1 MTKKSQRRA
10 VRYEKDKSGCMW
22 GFISMFDFRNGHS
35 TRKLIADKRRSSK
48 HSDGVVHSKNK
59 FEVLNDIDEVCQGN
73 FDNGESKR
81 LTVRTI
87 VNKPSVKKLIE
98 EEMFTDRNAG
108 KDINNSERRKIL
120 LKLDSKRKKKSDEKK
135 RDMTDDLNLDA
146 TSKSET
152 SHRQHSRKQSK
163 DSLDLDTIIEEFCN
177 LKGICS
183 MMHGN
188 DEEVEKHAQ
197 PNQKQKHAVSE
208 KCSRDAI
215 REFVNQ
221 MMLNGKDPVE
231 ARKFLFSDELMEA
244 LQLISSDKELFLAF
258 LQNPNP
264 LVLKCVQE
272 FENSQRANE
281 NNSEQDH
288 GDKEQ
293 TNEIVN
299 HKKHNFFRKKAKSQS
314 KNSTNE
320 NGNTNISNRIVI
332 LKPGSVGLENSETGN
347 NLASCLESHDNAKY
361 NGPSMRGSSHFSLT
375 EIKKKLKQ
383 AIGKERHGKNFG
395 KDNVGMRSPNKD
407 HFFIEKI
414 TRPMTVVTKGDKTGT
429 NKDSEAVVDCEK
441 GVYSKQGVSNL
452 YIEAKKHLSEMI
464 GSEDENM
471 DLSSRQISK
480 TLGRIIS
487 FPDYNFS
494 PFGSPGRNWE
504 DRFVTAKTRLR
515 DESFNT
521 KSQEIKPD
529 SNFSD
534 GLVHVDKEENC
545 APVRDEIVTEGDV
558 ESVKEITILESSLE
572 LVGLSTENEDESDD
586 ILEIS
591 DNTKCSKFLA
601 QDVTEENQ
609 SSSPSDS
616 SITTKTKEQEIISD
630 VSGRPSPVSV
640 LDAPFLEDDASSG
653 NSKCAPAEVSI
664 RPLHV
669 QFEEQHSSLVNQI
682 RREKYCIEENELI
695 CDYIEAVLQAS
706 GLTIDQLLI
715 KCLSSDKMLDPS
727 LFDQVELSPN
737 HLCRDPKLLYDC
749 INEILMEVC
758 RDYFGASPFVS
769 FVSPIIKPTPNM
781 KTVISMVSEGVCWY
795 LLSVPPPHTLDKIV
809 RKDMEKRGSWMDLRF
824 GAETVGFEIGDAI
837 LAVLMEDTIL
847 GCVSNNDA
855 KNSDNV

>member
-1 MTKKSQRRA
+1 
-10 VRYEKDKSGCMW
+10 
-22 GFISMFDFRNGHS
+22 MF
-35 TRKLIADKRRSSK
+35 
-48 HSDGVVHSKNK
+48 
-59 FEVLNDIDEVCQGN
+59 Q
-73 FDNGESKR
+73 DNGESKR

-108 KDINNSERRKIL
+108 KDIDNFERRKIL

-135 RDMTDDLNLDA
+135 RDVTDDSNLDA
-146 TSKSET
+146 KSKSET
-152 SHRQHSRKQSK
+152 SHRQHSRKQSNE
-163 DSLDLDTIIEEFCN
+163 SLDLDTIIEEFCN

-183 MMHGN
+183 MMQGN
-188 DEEVEKHAQ
+188 DGEVEKHAQ
-197 PNQKQKHAVSE
+197 TNQKQKHAVSE
-208 KCSRDAI
+208 KSSRDAI

-221 MMLNGKDPVE
+221 MILNGKDPVE

-281 NNSEQDH
+281 NISEQDH
-288 GDKEQ
+288 ADKEQ
-293 TNEIVN
+293 TSEIVN

-347 NLASCLESHDNAKY
+347 NLASYLESHDNAKF
-361 NGPSMRGSSHFSLT
+361 NGPSMRSSSHFSLT

-383 AIGKERHGKNFG
+383 AIGKERHGKKFG
-395 KDNVGMRSPNKD
+395 KDNAGMRSPNKD

-414 TRPMTVVTKGDKTGT
+414 ARPMTGVTKGDKAGT
-429 NKDSEAVVDCEK
+429 NKDSEVVVDREK
-441 GVYSKQGVSNL
+441 GIYSKQGVSSL

-464 GSEDENM
+464 GSEDEDR

-515 DESFNT
+515 DESFNS

-545 APVRDEIVTEGDV
+545 SPVRDAIVTEG
-558 ESVKEITILESSLE
+558 
-572 LVGLSTENEDESDD
+572 
-586 ILEIS
+586 
-591 DNTKCSKFLA
+591 
-601 QDVTEENQ
+601 
-609 SSSPSDS
+609 
-616 SITTKTKEQEIISD
+616 
-630 VSGRPSPVSV
+630 
-640 LDAPFLEDDASSG
+640 
-653 NSKCAPAEVSI
+653 
-664 RPLHV
+664 
-669 QFEEQHSSLVNQI
+669 
-682 RREKYCIEENELI
+682 
-695 CDYIEAVLQAS
+695 
-706 GLTIDQLLI
+706 
-715 KCLSSDKMLDPS
+715 
-727 LFDQVELSPN
+727 
-737 HLCRDPKLLYDC
+737 
-749 INEILMEVC
+749 
-758 RDYFGASPFVS
+758 
-769 FVSPIIKPTPNM
+769 
-781 KTVISMVSEGVCWY
+781 
-795 LLSVPPPHTLDKIV
+795 IV
-809 RKDMEKRGSWMDLRF
+809 Y
-824 GAETVGFEIGDAI
+824 
-837 LAVLMEDTIL
+837 
-847 GCVSNNDA
+847 
-855 KNSDNV
+855 KNI

>member
-10 VRYEKDKSGCMW
+10 LRYEKDKSGCMW
-22 GFISMFDFRNGHS
+22 GFISMFDFRHGHS

-59 FEVLNDIDEVCQGN
+59 FEVLNDIDEVCQGD

-81 LTVRTI
+81 PTVRTI

-98 EEMFTDRNAG
+98 EEMFIDQNAG
-108 KDINNSERRKIL
+108 KDINNSERCKIL

-163 DSLDLDTIIEEFCN
+163 DSLDLDTIVEEFCN

-188 DEEVEKHAQ
+188 DGEVEKHAQ
-197 PNQKQKHAVSE
+197 TNQKQKHAVSE
-208 KCSRDAI
+208 KSSRDAI

-221 MMLNGKDPVE
+221 MILNGKDPVE

-244 LQLISSDKELFLAF
+244 LQLISSDKELFRAF

-281 NNSEQDH
+281 NNSEQDQ

-293 TNEIVN
+293 TSEIVN

-320 NGNTNISNRIVI
+320 NGNTNFSNRIVI
-332 LKPGSVGLENSETGN
+332 LKPGSVGLENSET
-347 NLASCLESHDNAKY
+347 SSLESHDNAKY
-361 NGPSMRGSSHFSLT
+361 NGPSMRSSSHFSLT

-395 KDNVGMRSPNKD
+395 KDNAGMRSPNKD

-414 TRPMTVVTKGDKTGT
+414 VRPLTGVTKGDKAGT
-429 NKDSEAVVDCEK
+429 NKDSEAVVDREK
-441 GVYSKQGVSNL
+441 GIYSKHGVSSL

-515 DESFNT
+515 DESFNS
-521 KSQEIKPD
+521 KSQEIKSD

-534 GLVHVDKEENC
+534 GLVHVDKEENYSP
-545 APVRDEIVTEGDV
+545 ARDEIVTEGDV
-558 ESVKEITILESSLE
+558 ESAKEITILESSLE
-572 LVGLSTENEDESDD
+572 LVGLGTGNEDQSRD

-591 DNTKCSKFLA
+591 DSTKCSKYLE
-601 QDVTEENQ
+601 QNVTEEKQ

-653 NSKCAPAEVSI
+653 NSKCEPAEVSI

-669 QFEEQHSSLVNQI
+669 QFEEQDSSLVNQI
-682 RREKYCIEENELI
+682 KREKYCIEENELI
-695 CDYIEAVLQAS
+695 CDYIEAVLRAS
-706 GLTIDQLLI
+706 ELTRDQLLM

-737 HLCRDPKLLYDC
+737 RLCRDPKLLYDC

-758 RDYFGASPFVS
+758 HDYFGASPFVS

-795 LLSVPPPHTLDKIV
+795 LRSVPPPHTLDKIV
-809 RKDMEKRGSWMDLRF
+809 RKDMEKRGGWMDLRF
-824 GAETVGFEIGDAI
+824 GAETVGSEIGDAI
-837 LAVLMEDTIL
+837 LADLMEDTIL
-847 GCVSNNDA
+847 GCVSNNDD
-855 KNSDNV
+855 KNSTDV